1 MHRTSASVFVA
12 AVALLVLG
20 ERDARAIERQHHLAL
35 SPTLAMLKVADKS
48 TLSVGAGL
56 SVDYTY
62 GLSDQF
68 NFVASVG
75 ENRVASNQRQD
86 EPTSPRTRPADVQH
100 ATAGVAY
107 VIDVLRF
114 VPYAGAQLGAYRLS
128 GGTLDSAVVAPGASL
143 TLGLDYQL
151 DRHWAV
157 GIAGAQHLLLAK
169 TSTYPSYTT
178 LMLRVEVMWGY

>member
-1 MHRTSASVFVA
+1 MHRTRAFGFVA
-12 AVALLVLG
+12 VVALLLP
-20 ERDARAIERQHHLAL
+20 ERDALAIERQHHIAL
-35 SPTLAMLKVADKS
+35 SPSLAMLKVADKS

-68 NFVASVG
+68 NFVASLG
-75 ENRVASNQRQD
+75 ASRVAANQQQD
-86 EPTSPRTRPADVQH
+86 DATSPHTRPADVQH

-114 VPYAGAQLGAYRLS
+114 VPYVGAQLGAYRLS
-128 GGTLDSAVVAPGASL
+128 GGTLDSAVVTPGVSL

-157 GIAGAQHLLLAK
+157 GVAGEQHLLLAK
-169 TSTYPSYTT
+169 TATYPSYTT